1 MIRNLYRIITQ
12 SVSDSGTGT
21 FEVKLNSNSEIFR
34 GHFPGHPV
42 LPGVCTIDIVKN
54 CVSIMSGYN
63 VIFTGIS
70 LCKFTGMVDPQ
81 IEDVLKVDIEII
93 KGESEGVNAIVSA
106 SQRIVLKLKGVFKE
120 NGNGK

>member
-1 MIRNLYRIITQ
+1 MIRNLYSISAE
-12 SVSDSGTGT
+12 SVLNKQTGT
-21 FEVKLNSNSEIFR
+21 FEAKLNSSSEIFR

-54 CVSIMSGYN
+54 CVSIMCGYN
-63 VIFTGIS
+63 VIFTGIY

-93 KGESEGVNAIVSA
+93 KGESVGVNAIVSA
-106 SQRIVLKLKGVFKE
+106 SQRIVLKLKGVIKE
-120 NGNGK
+120 NVNGL

>member
-1 MIRNLYRIITQ
+1 MIRNLYRITTQ
-12 SVSDSGTGT
+12 SVSDKGKGT
-21 FEVKLNSNSEIFR
+21 FEVKLNTGSDIFR

-42 LPGVCTIDIVKN
+42 LPGVCSIDIVKE
-54 CVSIMSGYN
+54 CVSMMCGYN
-63 VIFTGIS
+63 VIFYGIS

-93 KGESEGVNAIVSA
+93 KGEKEGVNAIVSA

-120 NGNGK
+120 TGNGK

>member
-1 MIRNLYRIITQ
+1 MIRNLYRITTE
-12 SVSDSGTGT
+12 SVSENGTGT
-21 FEVKLNSNSEIFR
+21 FEVKLNRNSEIFK

-54 CVSIMSGYN
+54 CVSIMSGCN

-81 IEDVLKVDIEII
+81 IEDILKVDIEII
-93 KGESEGVNAIVSA
+93 KGENDGVNAIVSA

-120 NGNGK
+120 IGNGK

>member
-1 MIRNLYRIITQ
+1 MIRNLYRITTQ
-12 SVSDSGTGT
+12 SVSERGAGT
-21 FEVKLNSNSEIFR
+21 FEVKLNSNSEIFS

-93 KGESEGVNAIVSA
+93 KGENDGVNAIVSA

-120 NGNGK
+120 IGNGK